1 MIPPATDKIALL
13 SNSGSFCSGVDFLEP
28 VYLFS
33 LVSRQN
39 SWLSV
44 RQSTI
49 SENIANVDTPGYASK
64 DVEPFKDI
72 LDKTSIRMAA
82 TQSGHISEDGTNSR
96 RVRVNDGDAW
106 QVTVSDNSVSLEQEL
121 IKSGEVAR
129 QHSLNTQLVGSF
141 YGLMKSSLG
150 R

>member
-1 MIPPATDKIALL
+1 M
-13 SNSGSFCSGVDFLEP
+13 EP
-28 VYLFS
+28 VYLFN

-44 RQSTI
+44 RQSAI
-49 SENIANVDTPGYASK
+49 SENIANVDTPGFASK
-64 DVEPFKDI
+64 DVEPFKDV
-72 LDKTSIRMAA
+72 LDKTSMQMAA
-82 TQSGHISEDGTNSR
+82 TQSGHISEGATNSR
-96 RVRVNDGDAW
+96 RVRVNDGEAW

-129 QHSLNTQLVGSF
+129 QHALNTELVGSF
-141 YGLMKSSLG
+141 YGLMKTSLG

>member
-1 MIPPATDKIALL
+1 M
-13 SNSGSFCSGVDFLEP
+13 EP

-33 LVSRQN
+33 LASRQN

-49 SENIANVDTPGYASK
+49 SENIANVDTPGFASK
-64 DVEPFKDI
+64 DVEPFKDV
-72 LDKTSIRMAA
+72 LDKTSMQMAA
-82 TQSGHISEDGTNSR
+82 TQSGHISETGSNSR
-96 RVRVNDGDAW
+96 QVRVDDSEAW

-121 IKSGEVAR
+121 IKAGEVTR

-141 YGLMKSSLG
+141 YSMMKSSLG

>member
-1 MIPPATDKIALL
+1 M
-13 SNSGSFCSGVDFLEP
+13 EP

-49 SENIANVDTPGYASK
+49 SENIANVDTPGFASK

-72 LDKTSIRMAA
+72 LDKTSMQMAA
-82 TQSGHISEDGTNSR
+82 TQAGHISESGVSSR

-121 IKSGEVAR
+121 IKSGEVTR

-141 YGLMKSSLG
+141 YGLMKTSIG
-150 R
+150 KYA

>member
-1 MIPPATDKIALL
+1 M
-13 SNSGSFCSGVDFLEP
+13 EP

-39 SWLSV
+39 FWLSM

-49 SENIANVDTPGYASK
+49 SENIANVDTPGFASK

-72 LDKTSIRMAA
+72 LDKTSIQMAA
-82 TQSGHISEDGTNSR
+82 TQSGHVGGGGANSR
-96 RVRVNDGDAW
+96 RVRVSDGEAW
-106 QVTVSDNSVSLEQEL
+106 EVSVSGNSVSLEQEL

-129 QHSLNTQLVGSF
+129 QHSLNTQLIGSF
-141 YGLMKSSLG
+141 YGMMKSSLG
-150 R
+150 G

>member
-1 MIPPATDKIALL
+1 ME
-13 SNSGSFCSGVDFLEP
+13 S

-33 LVSRQN
+33 LASRQN

-49 SENIANVDTPGYASK
+49 SENIANVDTPGFASK
-64 DVEPFKDI
+64 DVEPFKDV
-72 LDKTSIRMAA
+72 LDKTSMRMAA
-82 TQSGHISEDGTNSR
+82 TQTGHISEIGTNSR
-96 RVRVNDGDAW
+96 QVRVDDSEAW

-121 IKSGEVAR
+121 IKAGEVTR

-141 YGLMKSSLG
+141 YSMMKSSLG